1 MYKILFIG
9 FGSISKKHIS
19 IIKKNFNAKIFL
31 ISKHFK
37 GNANIKKI
45 SLKNAL
51 KSKFDYCFICTSA
64 SERINY
70 LKLLK
75 KNSNFFFLEK
85 PISNDEIKVKKLFT
99 DLKLKKKLF
108 VGYVFRR
115 NLMIKK
121 LQIFI
126 KKNLKYINGVQVIS
140 KSYMPNWRKEINY
153 RNSVSSDK
161 VNGGVLYELSHEI
174 DLLYYLFKN
183 IKLYSANLSFSKD
196 LNIKVED
203 RADII
208 FKFYKNKVINL
219 SLDFNSYINE
229 RRIIINTNK
238 FDIDVNINENFFRI
252 YNKNQKMKL
261 YSFKNENRKMFE
273 RQIEEFFKKKINLN
287 DLNQSL
293 KVLKII
299 NEIKKY

>member
-1 MYKILFIG
+1 MYNILFIG
-9 FGSISKKHIS
+9 YGSISKKHIS

-31 ISKHFK
+31 ISRHFK
-37 GNANIKKI
+37 GNKNINKI

-85 PISNDEIKVKKLFT
+85 PISNDAIKVKKIFK
-99 DLKLKKKLF
+99 DSKLKKKLF
-108 VGYVFRR
+108 IGYVFRK
-115 NLMIKK
+115 NLMIKN

-126 KKNLKYINGVQVIS
+126 KKNLKHINGVQVIS

-153 RNSVSSDK
+153 KSSVSSNK

-174 DLLYYLFKN
+174 DLLYYLFNN
-183 IKLYSANLSFSKD
+183 INLYSANLSYSKD
-196 LNIKVED
+196 LDIKAED

-208 FKFYKNKVINL
+208 FKFNKNKVVNL
-219 SLDFNSYINE
+219 SLDFNSYISE
-229 RRIIINTNK
+229 RRIIINSDK
-238 FDIDVNINENFFRI
+238 FDIDANINKNFFRV
-252 YNKNQKMKL
+252 YAKNQKTKL
-261 YSFKNENRKMFE
+261 FLFKNENKKMFE
-273 RQIEEFFKKKINLN
+273 RQIKDFFKKKGNLK

-293 KVLKII
+293 KVLRII